1 MQYTNVIIVDLI
13 SIVTIALLIEGI
25 NITTEKV
32 RRITKSIF
40 AEEEL

>member
-13 SIVTIALLIEGI
+13 SIVTIALLMAGI
-25 NITTEKV
+25 NIATENV
-32 RRITKSIF
+32 RIITKSIF